1 LPLGDAHFNDFL
13 SRVKRLGEK
22 KQYFFILVKN
32 HTALLKKQHLSHITW
47 NLTWNLSADV
57 IVLGLACKII
67 DTKTE

>member
-1 LPLGDAHFNDFL
+1 LPLGDAHFKDFL

-47 NLTWNLSADV
+47 NLSADV
-57 IVLGLACKII
+57 IVLGLVVR
-67 DTKTE
+67 

>member
-1 LPLGDAHFNDFL
+1 LPLGDAHFNDFF

-47 NLTWNLSADV
+47 NLSADV
-57 IVLGLACKII
+57 IVLGTVCRII
-67 DTKTE
+67 DIKTE